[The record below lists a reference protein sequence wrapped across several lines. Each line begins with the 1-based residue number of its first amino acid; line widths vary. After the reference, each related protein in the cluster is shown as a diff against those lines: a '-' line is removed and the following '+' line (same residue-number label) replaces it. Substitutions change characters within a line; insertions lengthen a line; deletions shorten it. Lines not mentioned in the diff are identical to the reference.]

1 MPVAVFRSKVT
12 DTFVIN
18 SWKGIDQNQPSSLL
32 IKTAGE
38 DKGLFN
44 FSVTLYSNISFT
56 IKKISCLV
64 KGSLRGVCRIGV
76 EFPVFI
82 LELSN
87 TSLTRVLLG
96 ADAACKFYYKLTLQ
110 YIVWLATQLGLERCT
125 SNNKAYSDI
134 TVGS

>member
-1 MPVAVFRSKVT
+1 MVFSLSFDEVSVAVFRSQT
-12 DTFVIN
+12 QSVIN

-64 KGSLRGVCRIGV
+64 KGSLRGVCRIGI

-82 LELSN
+82 LCWAKSVLPVIFSLTKMQSFSKNDVSNLILELSK
-87 TSLTRVLLG
+87 TS
-96 ADAACKFYYKLTLQ
+96 
-110 YIVWLATQLGLERCT
+110 
-125 SNNKAYSDI
+125 
-134 TVGS
+134 